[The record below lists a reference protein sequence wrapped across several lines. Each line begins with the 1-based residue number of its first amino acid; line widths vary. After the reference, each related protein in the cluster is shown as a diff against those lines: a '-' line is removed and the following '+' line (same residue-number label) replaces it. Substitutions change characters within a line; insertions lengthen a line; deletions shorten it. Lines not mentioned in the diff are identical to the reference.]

1 MKNSNYNTHKVA
13 VIGCG
18 YWGSIITN
26 SLLKIGIRN
35 IYIYDQN
42 YRNSL
47 ILPKYDL
54 IQIDHKNHQ
63 SKYREKVH
71 YNNLFHPLYFVSVY
85 WSGLSFNRAI
95 CLHTSS

>member
-1 MKNSNYNTHKVA
+1 MKNSNFIKHKVA

-47 ILPKYDL
+47 ILKKKY
-54 IQIDHKNHQ
+54 KNLMI
-63 SKYREKVH
+63 SKSYKYLLNDKTVPFFF
-71 YNNLFHPLYFVSVY
+71 LCHPTLD
-85 WSGLSFNRAI
+85 
-95 CLHTSS
+95 

>member
-1 MKNSNYNTHKVA
+1 MKNSNFNKHKVA

-35 IYIYDQN
+35 IYIYDQD

-47 ILPKYDL
+47 ILKKKY
-54 IQIDHKNHQ
+54 KNLMI
-63 SKYREKVH
+63 SKSYKYLLNDKTIPFFSLPPHPRLTSRLLEKQ
-71 YNNLFHPLYFVSVY
+71 LLKT
-85 WSGLSFNRAI
+85 R
-95 CLHTSS
+95 